1 MENTPV
7 NINNEDINEIV
18 NQLFGENIANESDNP
33 EDVESIEE
41 ESEKPEVQTVSLRKF
56 TDTNDFASRFSG
68 AEWFDSMKHSSVV
81 LAGCGG
87 IGSWASILL
96 SRLNI
101 YTLYI
106 IDPDIVE
113 EANMAGQFF
122 TIYDIGK
129 NKVETLSDNVRKLS
143 PNTIIIS
150 RKERISERNILSAY
164 KYYDTSIFVCGF
176 DNMKAR
182 KDMFRYFTSIVNE
195 SAEPQ
200 KFLFIDG
207 RLTADTFQIYCV
219 RGDDYV
225 GKEKYINSGLNFTD
239 IEADQLPCSFKQTTY
254 LAAMIGSF
262 ITNYVVNFV
271 GSFGEGAKS
280 IFYNV
285 PFFTEYNAVLNL
297 LKTSND

>member
-18 NQLFGENIANESDNP
+18 NQLFRENIANESGNP

-41 ESEKPEVQTVSLRKF
+41 ESEEPKVQTVSLRKF

-68 AEWFDSMKHSSVV
+68 AEWFDSMKHISVV

-129 NKVETLSDNVRKLS
+129 N
-143 PNTIIIS
+143 
-150 RKERISERNILSAY
+150 
-164 KYYDTSIFVCGF
+164 
-176 DNMKAR
+176 
-182 KDMFRYFTSIVNE
+182 
-195 SAEPQ
+195 
-200 KFLFIDG
+200 
-207 RLTADTFQIYCV
+207 
-219 RGDDYV
+219 
-225 GKEKYINSGLNFTD
+225 
-239 IEADQLPCSFKQTTY
+239 
-254 LAAMIGSF
+254 
-262 ITNYVVNFV
+262 
-271 GSFGEGAKS
+271 
-280 IFYNV
+280 
-285 PFFTEYNAVLNL
+285 
-297 LKTSND
+297 